1 MDNQSAEFSIT
12 AATSDEVKTQRN
24 MIANYLNAGVI
35 EPMFTIS
42 QLICSAG

>member
-1 MDNQSAEFSIT
+1 MDNQSAEFLIR
-12 AATSDEVKTQRN
+12 AATIDEVKPLRN

-42 QLICSAG
+42 QLICSVG